1 MLSSKTRLF
10 SGPMLGAYILIGLAI
25 AGYLIVFHNWTPTS
39 ESKLKI
45 EMTPIEHVTNVKQDL
60 TQRERKESGQIL
72 PYVSKLGALPESLD
86 GSQMHMELAV
96 DESGHLRISND
107 LKDLMDFFLSA
118 IDDEDLELILARIDE
133 YLEYQLEEPALGEA
147 RAAMNAY
154 IDLKLAL
161 FDLEQDLA
169 ASRAEQQSAGNVFS
183 SDGLLLLEEQLLKRN
198 ALRAELLSPEM
209 HQAFYARNEAY
220 DAFMLEQFKIKADP
234 NLDAEQKQQMLEQ
247 SELNADPEI
256 IASRRASMPVQI
268 LNDETER
275 LLKAGGSDEDVRQL
289 RTDMY
294 GEEASQRLAEL
305 DVKREEWDGRVA
317 VYFAS
322 KTELLESSGLSGPE
336 LDSAVLNLRREMFSD
351 AEQIRIKVMEGRKAT
366 N

>member
-1 MLSSKTRLF
+1 MLSSKSRLF
-10 SGPMLGAYILIGLAI
+10 SGPMLVVYVLAALTI
-25 AGYLIVFHNWTPTS
+25 ALYLFVFHNWAPAS
-39 ESKLKI
+39 ENKLNI
-45 EMTPIEHVTNVKQDL
+45 AMTPIEHVTNVKQDV
-60 TQRERKESGQIL
+60 THRDRKESEQIL

-86 GSQMHMELAV
+86 GSQMHMQLAV
-96 DESGHLRISND
+96 DESGHLRISSD

-133 YLEYQLEEPALGEA
+133 YLEYQLEEPALSEA

-161 FDLEQDLA
+161 YDLEQELA
-169 ASRAEQQSAGNVFS
+169 ANRAEQQSAGNVFS
-183 SDGLLLLEEQLLKRN
+183 SDGLVLLEEQLLKRN

-209 HQAFYARNEAY
+209 HEAFYARSEAY
-220 DAFMLEQFKIKADP
+220 DAFMLTQFKIKADP

-275 LLKAGGSDEDVRQL
+275 LLRAGGSDEDVRQL

-294 GEEASQRLAEL
+294 GEEAAQRLSEL
-305 DVKREEWDGRVA
+305 DMKREEWDGRVA

-322 KTELLESSGLSGPE
+322 KTELLENSGLSGPE
-336 LDSAVLNLRREMFSD
+336 LDSAMLSLRSEMFSD
-351 AEQIRIKVMEGRKAT
+351 AEQVRIKVMEGRKGK